1 MFSGEAFDVKAVV
14 RFAIHLG
21 VKKEGKV
28 CTRNV
33 EMEKEF
39 FLNLVSPSGM
49 VETPRLQAKRK

>member
-1 MFSGEAFDVKAVV
+1 VV